1 MSNNDSFDN
10 KLRKKLQ
17 DFEPAFEEKAWTKF
31 APQVA
36 PIRSFA
42 FWSNKLKYAA
52 YSAAAVA
59 LLAFGIQNYRL
70 AYENAQ
76 LKTQKQTIANAKP
89 QEKTIIVEKKDTIYV
104 EKKSDRTDNVPPAT
118 QIAVTPIKE
127 NSNRFAP
134 NRGISTKVN
143 TNSAPLQTQIIDKK
157 HIPSLEKPN
166 YIHSNDN
173 KFPIDKNNPIVN
185 QLPEKIISPEKQ
197 ENSLQDKTKSERKW
211 QEIKPIVINENT
223 ENIENEAKPL
233 KIEPLPTW
241 HGQVKG
247 VIVNCNCGH
256 YPQFSIGTDFIT
268 DKNKKGFGGVVSMAI
283 NRHWS
288 VNTGLN
294 YVAQQAQTFEDE
306 KAFYQATQTEFR
318 TVVPG
323 GVAANTEFTNIKQ
336 TESNWRLP
344 ISLQY
349 SFPIYKMLSV
359 TSALGTN
366 VYLGEQKRY
375 EYQYKEPQ
383 KVEPHRAD
391 FRHRPGPPPL
401 LKRFP
406 VFAGVG
412 LQANWKRFQLQTLPF
427 ITVEPPKPSK
437 SRRPEFEAPIV
448 SLQVRL
454 MYRL

>member
-42 FWSNKLKYAA
+42 FWSRKLKYAA

-59 LLAFGIQNYRL
+59 LLAFGIQNYHL
-70 AYENAQ
+70 ANENAQ
-76 LKTQKQTIANAKP
+76 LKTQKQTIANAK
-89 QEKTIIVEKKDTIYV
+89 EKTIIVEKKDTVYV
-104 EKKSDRTDNVPPAT
+104 EKKSDRTDNVPPST
-118 QIAVTPIKE
+118 QIAATPVRE
-127 NSNRFAP
+127 NSSRFAP
-134 NRGISTKVN
+134 NRDISTKVN
-143 TNSAPLQTQIIDKK
+143 TNSANLQTQIIENKV
-157 HIPSLEKPN
+157 IPHLEN
-166 YIHSNDN
+166 HDFIQANDTKSPIN
-173 KFPIDKNNPIVN
+173 KDNPIVN
-185 QLPEKIISPEKQ
+185 QLPEKAISPQKE
-197 ENSLQDKTKSERKW
+197 ENILQDRSKSENQWKA
-211 QEIKPIVINENT
+211 IKPISLIENT
-223 ENIENEAKPL
+223 ESLVKNEDTEL
-233 KIEPLPTW
+233 KITQFSTPKTPITPRIAI
-241 HGQVKG
+241 GY
-247 VIVNCNCGH
+247 H

-268 DKNKKGFGGVVSMAI
+268 DNNKKGFGGVVSMAI

-323 GVAANTEFTNIKQ
+323 GISAGTEFTNITTK
-336 TESNWRLP
+336 ESNWRLP
-344 ISLQY
+344 ISIQY
-349 SFPIYKMLSV
+349 SFPIYNILSF

-366 VYLGEQKRY
+366 ILLGEQNHY

-383 KVEPHRAD
+383 KIEPHRAD
-391 FRHRPGPPPL
+391 FHHRPGPPPL
-401 LKRFP
+401 IGRFP
-406 VFAGVG
+406 VVAGLG

-427 ITVEPPKPSK
+427 ITVEPPKPAK
-437 SRRPEFEAPIV
+437 SHRPEMETPLV